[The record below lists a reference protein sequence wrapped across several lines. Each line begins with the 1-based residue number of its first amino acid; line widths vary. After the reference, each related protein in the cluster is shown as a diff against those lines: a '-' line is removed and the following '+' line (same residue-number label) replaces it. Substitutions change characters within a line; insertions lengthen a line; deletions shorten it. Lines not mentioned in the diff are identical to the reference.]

1 MKEIV
6 EPLLNWYFKNK
17 RMLLWRYDK
26 DPYHVWIS
34 EIMLQQTRIETVKE
48 YYKKFMKK
56 VPSISDLAMIEE
68 DELLKLW
75 EGLGYYNRA
84 RNLRLAAIQIMEKY
98 DGKFPTEYEE
108 IIKLPGIGEYTAGA
122 ISSICFSKKEVA
134 IDGNVLRVYM
144 RLKNSR
150 QNIDEMSVR
159 KEVSI
164 NLKKILP
171 KQSGD
176 FNEAMMELG
185 ELICLP
191 NGMPKCSDCPLKSF
205 CQSYRQGTMLELPV
219 RNGKKKIQEEKYT
232 VYLYICKN
240 KIAIEKREA
249 GLLQK
254 LWQFPNDIGYRS
266 LKKVKE
272 SMTEKSL
279 VVKKI
284 KKNIESKHVFSHRIW
299 KMQSYLI
306 ELDDEIPEYQWVTVK
321 EIKEKYAIA
330 VAFQPFVKEI
340 TNIIEKNML

>member
-266 LKKVKE
+266 LK
-272 SMTEKSL
+272 SL